1 LLPSKNSLIQPLAL
15 LLAADAFALFGPW
28 PSLRYL
34 AALSLLAFLPG
45 FIWLQA
51 LFEQPPEPEE
61 RLTLSIGLSLAL
73 TILGVMLAVYWP
85 GPLQKSH
92 LLVVSNL
99 LSVTGLALKAWRR
112 KRSAS
117 LLTPTL
123 KPLAWATVLA
133 LFLGAALLRL
143 PRLGYAEFHEDEA
156 EALMLGVR
164 LLQGEDYALFL
175 HRKGP
180 AQMLLPIAFWLMSDR
195 ITETFARFPFT
206 LSSLLSVL
214 TLFFIGRRWFGWRAG
229 LVAGILWAL
238 NGYAIAFGRMVQ
250 YQALIFFLGPLAI
263 YCFYL
268 AWSSRQLRYQFLGV
282 LLLSTSLLAHFD
294 ALLLLP
300 PVLYLGWLI
309 LRGEP
314 AGREG
319 YAEEKTALLSLPWQ
333 RRLSVAVV
341 ALSLFL
347 GLLAAFYLPYML
359 DPEFQ
364 NTAAYLSET
373 RVEPGLLYNNLKLL
387 QDFDQDYS
395 SRFYLPVLAF
405 GLLSFGLWSTGLLKS
420 TVAVTPQTAETQ
432 PTFLPKR
439 WLQAVVVLLLLLVVS
454 TVWVPQLWQTG
465 ELSLALLPWLGL
477 GLIWFWQ
484 GPTVEARVAWLM
496 FGSPLFGYVFLVN
509 DPRTHL
515 YILYPGAALLAG
527 AGWLK
532 WMEWWQDG
540 QKPARTPLRLP
551 LSLLLSLGA
560 LLVGVITIY
569 EYQIFLQTES
579 TFSRLRQAWEGSA
592 WELVYDELPRP
603 RDYFGYPKQEGWKA
617 IGALR
622 TQGKLAGDFRSVN
635 EDFIVPIWYNY
646 GQPRSCYETPAY
658 FFVRTAGLDE
668 GLPNLQA
675 YRQVGEVIRE
685 GEPRLQI
692 YSASQT
698 SPQNLERYTLEEQIG
713 VFDAAATLQHFTTQ
727 NEPAQPVE
735 TQFGPH
741 ILFKGYDLLTPAVAP
756 GETLYL
762 NLYWQALANP
772 GQDYRAFVHLTDGTT
787 LWGQQ
792 DDTPACRLPTSI
804 WRANQHGMG
813 QFRLPVKPNT
823 PPGRYPLIIGLYQ
836 AETLERLKI
845 TEGAGQ
851 IGDDFLWLG
860 DIEVKD

>member
-1 LLPSKNSLIQPLAL
+1 VAVNG
-15 LLAADAFALFGPW
+15 FALFGPW
-28 PSLRYL
+28 PGLRYL
-34 AALSLLAFLPG
+34 AALSLFAFLPG

-51 LFEQPPEPEE
+51 LFEQPPELEE
-61 RLTLSIGLSLAL
+61 RLTLASGLSLAL
-73 TILGVMLAVYWP
+73 TLLGVMLVVYWP
-85 GPLQKSH
+85 GPLQKSQ
-92 LLVVSNL
+92 LLVASNL
-99 LSVTGLALKAWRR
+99 LIGIGLALKAWRR
-112 KRSAS
+112 KPPPV
-117 LLTPTL
+117 LLAP
-123 KPLAWATVLA
+123 KPLVWAIVLV

-180 AQMLLPIAFWLMSDR
+180 AQMLLPVAFWLISDQ
-195 ITETFARFPFT
+195 ITETLARFPFT

-214 TLFFIGRRWFGWRAG
+214 TLFFIGRRWFGWQAG
-229 LVAGILWAL
+229 VVAGSLWTL

-268 AWSSRQLRYQFLGV
+268 AWSSRRLRYQFLGV
-282 LLLSTSLLAHFD
+282 LLLATSLLAHFD

-300 PVLYLGWLI
+300 PALYLGWLI
-309 LRGEP
+309 LRGET
-314 AGREG
+314 AGSENHPK
-319 YAEEKTALLSLPWQ
+319 EKKSLSSIPWQ
-333 RRLSVAVV
+333 GRLSVAVV

-364 NTAAYLSET
+364 NTAAYLSES
-373 RVEPGLLYNNLKLL
+373 RVKPGLLYNNLGLL
-387 QDFDQDYS
+387 RDFDRDYS
-395 SRFYLPVLAF
+395 SRFYLPVLALGLLGF
-405 GLLSFGLWSTGLLKS
+405 GLGSSGLLKS
-420 TVAVTPQTAETQ
+420 AVPAAPTAAETQ
-432 PTFLPKR
+432 PVLPPKR
-439 WLQAVVVLLLLLVVS
+439 WLQAAIVLLLLLVIS
-454 TVWVPQLWQTG
+454 TIWVPQLWQTG
-465 ELSLALLPWLGL
+465 EVSLALLPWLGL

-484 GPTVEARVAWLM
+484 APNVEARVAWLM
-496 FGSPLFGYVFLVN
+496 FGTPLLGYVFLVN

-532 WMEWWQDG
+532 WLELWQHG
-540 QKPARTPLRLP
+540 QKSARIPLRPSLSLP
-551 LSLLLSLGA
+551 LLLSV
-560 LLVGVITIY
+560 LLVGVISFY
-569 EYQIFLQTES
+569 LYQIFLQTES
-579 TFSRLRQAWEGSA
+579 VFSYLRQNWEGST
-592 WELVYDELPRP
+592 WELVYDEIPRP
-603 RDYFGYPKQEGWKA
+603 RAYFGYPKREGWKT

-622 TQGKLAGDFRSVN
+622 TQGKFAGDFRSVN

-658 FFVRTAGLDE
+658 FFVRTTGLDT
-668 GLPNLQA
+668 GLPHPQA
-675 YRQVGEVIRE
+675 YHQIGEVLRE

-692 YSASQT
+692 YSAGQPGSQ
-698 SPQNLERYTLEEQIG
+698 SLERYMLEDQIRT
-713 VFDAAATLQHFTTQ
+713 FDEAATLRRFTVQ
-727 NEPAQPVE
+727 NEPAQAVG

-741 ILFKGYDLLTPAVAP
+741 ILFKGYDLLTPVVAP

-813 QFRLPVKPNT
+813 QFRLPVKPDT

-836 AETLERLKI
+836 AGNLERLKI
-845 TEGAGQ
+845 TGGVGQ